1 MNGAA
6 EEKRVTNKDSVASR
20 SCPKLTAK
28 QSLFVQEYLIDLN
41 ATQAAIRAGYS
52 KRRAKEIG
60 YKLVHKNTLAN
71 IITAELHKR
80 STKTEITAERVLKE
94 LASIAFADMQNYV
107 EIDDETGAVR
117 AKSWGEMPEGA
128 SRAVCEIKEVR
139 RIMGSGEGGKE
150 IVLECRLG
158 YKHHNKEKALEL
170 LGNHLGMWKDRQE
183 HTFPDSEIYE
193 MPALATPGNGNGN
206 GNGNRK
212 GTGIE
217 CNRYRGTNRN
227 ECGNG
232 GLT

>member
-60 YKLVHKNTLAN
+60 YKLVHKSTLAN
-71 IITAELHKR
+71 IITAELQKR
-80 STKTEITAERVLKE
+80 SYKTEITAERVLKE
-94 LASIAFADMQNYV
+94 LALLAYADMRDYC
-107 EIDDETGAVR
+107 EIQEDGSVR
-117 AKSWGEMPEGA
+117 AKTWDEMPEGA
-128 SRAVCEIKEVR
+128 SRAVREIKEVR

-150 IVLECRLG
+150 IVLECRMG
-158 YKHHNKEKALEL
+158 YKHHDKIKALEL

-183 HTFPDSEIYE
+183 HTFTDSEIYE
-193 MPALATPGNGNGN
+193 MPALATPGKGNGN
-206 GNGNRK
+206 GNG
-212 GTGIE
+212 GHAD
-217 CNRYRGTNRN
+217 
-227 ECGNG
+227 
-232 GLT
+232 